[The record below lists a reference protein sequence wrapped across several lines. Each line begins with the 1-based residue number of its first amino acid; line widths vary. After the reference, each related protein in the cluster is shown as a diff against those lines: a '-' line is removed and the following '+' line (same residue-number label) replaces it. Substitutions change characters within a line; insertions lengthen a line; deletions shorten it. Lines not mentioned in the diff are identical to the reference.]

1 MFGLYVAD
9 QVAAVIQEHGETMV
23 LKRTGHTDIALKGK
37 RISGSTSDLGNGGAV
52 QQEFRVK
59 IGVSEL
65 AASAWAN
72 KKPGRGDRITI
83 AGRDRM
89 VLDATPLS
97 DGGVVALYELQV
109 AG

>member
-1 MFGLYVAD
+1 MSLVD
-9 QVAAVIQEHGETMV
+9 VAARMIDRHGESMV
-23 LKRTGHTDIALKGK
+23 LKRGGQTDITLKGK
-37 RISGSTSDLGNGGAV
+37 RLTGNTADIGNGGAV

-65 AASAWAN
+65 AASTWAV
-72 KKPGRGDRITI
+72 KKPVRGDRIAI
-83 AGRDRM
+83 GGRDRM

-109 AG
+109 SG

>member
-1 MFGLYVAD
+1 MSLVD
-9 QVAAVIQEHGETMV
+9 VAARMIDRHGETMA
-23 LKRTGHTDIALKGK
+23 LKRTGHIDIALKGK
-37 RISGSTSDLGNGGAV
+37 RIAGSTTDLGNGGAV

-65 AASAWAN
+65 AASPWSV
-72 KKPGRGDRITI
+72 KKPVRGDRIGI
-83 AGRDRM
+83 GGRDRM

-109 AG
+109 SG